1 MVHDVSVIIPVR
13 NRRAALQRCLDSIPA
28 SVNEI
33 VVVDNGSTD
42 GTLEWLRD
50 QHANVRIV
58 ENEENRGAAEAKNQG
73 VRASRGEYVWFL
85 DSDTVIPESFRLEHA
100 GGILDADS
108 TVGAVGGE
116 IVVEGDRGKL
126 WRVKVLLANGETET
140 LELASGYGGLRDVDY
155 MPSCNMLMRRIDF
168 DRLGGFDPAYF
179 FLVEDT
185 DLCWRIRRMGR
196 RCVVDDAS
204 AVIHEIDTEAR
215 RGDLFLVHRN
225 RIRFAALHFS
235 PARLILLPL
244 LDLLYLF
251 KPWKLRSLR
260 RGSVSTRKHI
270 SPRLRA
276 LGSRPWAFPLQLG
289 AVASALLWALA
300 RAYLWN
306 LRHAVATWRTR
317 MAR

>member
-1 MVHDVSVIIPVR
+1 MDRDVSVIIPVL
-13 NRRAALQRCLDSIPA
+13 NRRTELQRCLDSIPP
-28 SVNEI
+28 SVSEI

-50 QHANVRIV
+50 QRANVRLV
-58 ENEENRGAAEAKNQG
+58 ANAENRGASEAKNQG
-73 VRASRGEYVWFL
+73 VRASRAEYIWFL
-85 DSDTVIPESFRLEHA
+85 DSDTLIPGTFRLDHA
-100 GGILDADS
+100 SGILDADP

-116 IVVEGDRGKL
+116 IVIEDGRGKL
-126 WRVKVLLANGETET
+126 WRVKTLLGNGETET
-140 LELASGYGGLRDVDY
+140 LEFASGYGGLREVDY
-155 MPSCNMLMRRIDF
+155 VPSCNLLMRRTDF

-185 DLCWRIRRMGR
+185 DLCWRIRGTGK
-196 RCVVDDAS
+196 RCVVDDES
-204 AVIHEIDTEAR
+204 AVIHAIDVDAR

-235 PARLILLPL
+235 FARLILLPFM
-244 LDLLYLF
+244 DLLYLL
-251 KPWKLRSLR
+251 KPWKLKSLR

-276 LGSRPWAFPLQLG
+276 LGGRPWSFPLQLG
-289 AVASALLWALA
+289 AVGVAHLWALA

-306 LRHAVATWRTR
+306 LGHASATRRTR
-317 MAR
+317 RAR